1 MMLYIYTKDQN
12 LLENIQ
18 DTLPAFIEKNH
29 LSWQIEELS
38 SHHMNLILSNRRQ
51 EEKIY
56 FQADI
61 ETMNQTTSIKG
72 MIEKKQDSEK
82 MKWYDWILLV
92 FIFIIIFIP
101 YALYCFFHFLYAKV
115 KHIEKKTDLQW
126 LDEYFIHVLSC
137 KKE

>member
-1 MMLYIYTKDQN
+1 MLYIYTKDQN

-38 SHHMNLILSNRRQ
+38 THHINLILSNRRQ

-61 ETMNQTTSIKG
+61 ETMNQTSSIKG

-101 YALYCFFHFLYAKV
+101 YALYCFFHFLYAKA